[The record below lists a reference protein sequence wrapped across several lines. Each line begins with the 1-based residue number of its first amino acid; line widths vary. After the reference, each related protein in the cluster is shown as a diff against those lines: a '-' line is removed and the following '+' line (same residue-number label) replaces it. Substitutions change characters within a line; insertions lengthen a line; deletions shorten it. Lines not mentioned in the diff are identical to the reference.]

1 MGYKY
6 TIGAGFCPS
15 TVSPFA
21 GFLSWGY
28 PKLSKIRPC
37 YIVLN
42 PMVTWGSTSWRHHF
56 AYPDHHISTQSSLDH
71 FYWTPL
77 LFWEYHY
84 SWVIKVLTITLRQST
99 MAIHDLKAPYGSIYI
114 ILHHSVFDIFPNFPK
129 KNGMMFSGSMDFHGF
144 PWGIP
149 TFFSFSMGQ
158 CGKAIHLGGA
168 SSKKPHWQLEP
179 QLWRIWG

>member
-1 MGYKY
+1 MVYKY

-56 AYPDHHISTQSSLDH
+56 AYPVHHISTQSSLDH

-99 MAIHDLKAPYGSIYI
+99 MAIHDLKAPYGSSIYI
-114 ILHHSVFDIFPNFPK
+114 ILFSTFSRK
-129 KNGMMFSGSMDFHGF
+129 KWHDVVRFHGF
-144 PWGIP
+144 PWI
-149 TFFSFSMGQ
+149 SMGYTHMFSLFPWDNV
-158 CGKAIHLGGA
+158 GKPSI
-168 SSKKPHWQLEP
+168 
-179 QLWRIWG
+179 